1 MYGLTLFRRITG
13 FDEGSLLE
21 ACCGAGGANNFNIK
35 MMCGAAGTSA
45 CANPARRVSWDGIH
59 LTQQAYRAIALAL
72 IMEGFAQPDDA
83 VNEVWSC

>member
-1 MYGLTLFRRITG
+1 
-13 FDEGSLLE
+13 
-21 ACCGAGGANNFNIK
+21 

-83 VNEVWSC
+83 VNELWSC